1 MLAIEQSITS
11 GLVRIFLAILTAIFH
26 VVITKSYGISKII
39 FHELINFIEI
49 IDHPHVFHVPQN
61 ERNIEKFFSSEWIKI
76 GEKIIKKGD
85 LHAA

>member
-11 GLVRIFLAILTAIFH
+11 GLLRIFLAILTAIFH

-49 IDHPHVFHVPQN
+49 IDHPH
-61 ERNIEKFFSSEWIKI
+61 I
-76 GEKIIKKGD
+76 
-85 LHAA
+85 